1 MKRLRTLL
9 GIGLGLVVVAG
20 AGWYIS
26 QTGTTPPARQGGGR
40 FAAGQATPVGI
51 ATAAK
56 GEIPIVIRALGTVTP
71 LNTVNVKTQI
81 TGQLIKVEFKEGQ
94 LVKQGDLLAV
104 VDPRPYDV
112 ALQQAIGQQQKD
124 EALLKNAQ
132 IDLERYKKLVA
143 QDSIAR
149 QQYDTQ
155 ASLVRQY
162 EAALVIDQAAVDA
175 AKLNVTYTRI
185 LAPLT
190 GRIGLRFVDPGNY
203 VTMQD
208 ATSICTIIQVQ
219 PISVIF
225 TIPEDTLPQVR
236 QRLKA
241 GATLEARVLD
251 RAQKSELAVG
261 RLDTHDNVIDVTT
274 GTVKLRA
281 LFDNKDENLFPN
293 QFVNVRLLVDTVKDA
308 VVVPVAAIQRGQ
320 PGTFVYLV
328 KADDT
333 VEIRVVELGATDG
346 EKQQITAGLQVG
358 DQVVIDGT
366 DRLRDGAK
374 IRRPGTN
381 PRTSSG
387 PVAAAPPD
395 RQAGQGQAGQ
405 GQAGQ
410 GQAGQGQAGQG
421 RGPAAQQPGEAPQGG
436 AQAAPARRRQANG
449 EGTGPG
455 AASGAGSGGGSGRPA
470 QSSQ

>member
-9 GIGLGLVVVAG
+9 GIGLWLVLVAG

-26 QTGTTPPARQGGGR
+26 QRETAAPAKQASR
-40 FAAGQATPVGI
+40 FGAGAATPVGL

-56 GEIPIVIRALGTVTP
+56 GDIPVVIRGLGTVTP

-81 TGQLIKVEFKEGQ
+81 TGQLVKVEFKEGQ
-94 LVKQGDLLAV
+94 MVKQGDLLAV

-132 IDLERYKKLVA
+132 LDHERYKKLVA

-149 QQYDTQ
+149 QQLDTQ

-162 EAALVIDQAAVDA
+162 EAALVIDQALVDT
-175 AKLNVTYTRI
+175 AKLNVTYTKI
-185 LAPLT
+185 VAPLT
-190 GRIGLRFVDPGNY
+190 GRIGLRMVDQGNY
-203 VTMQD
+203 VSMSD
-208 ATSICTIIQVQ
+208 ATSICIIIQVQ

-225 TIPEDTLPQVR
+225 TIPEDALPPVR

-241 GATLEARVLD
+241 GASLEVRVLD
-251 RAQKSELAVG
+251 RAQKAELSVG
-261 RLDTHDNVIDVTT
+261 KLDTHDNVIDTTT

-281 LFDNKDENLFPN
+281 IFDNKDESLFPN

-308 VVVPVAAIQRGQ
+308 TVVPVAAIQRGQ
-320 PGTFVYLV
+320 PGIFVYLV

-333 VEIRVVELGATDG
+333 VEIRVVELGVTDG
-346 EKQQITAGLQVG
+346 EKVQITSGLQVG

-374 IRRPGTN
+374 IRKPSAN
-381 PRTSSG
+381 PRATSG
-387 PVAAAPPD
+387 PPVAAAPPD
-395 RQAGQGQAGQ
+395 AQSGQ
-405 GQAGQ
+405 
-410 GQAGQGQAGQG
+410 
-421 RGPAAQQPGEAPQGG
+421 PQQQ
-436 AQAAPARRRQANG
+436 RRRQGNG
-449 EGTGPG
+449 DGTASGTGN
-455 AASGAGSGGGSGRPA
+455 SGGAGRPA
-470 QSSQ
+470 QSNQ